1 MVDYKKITDLII
13 AMLKA
18 ELIMQGHKD
27 TGTLID
33 SFEGK
38 VMTLPKS
45 MVLEILMD
53 KHGEYVN
60 DGRRKAKSKKE
71 YVPIGVLIDW
81 VERKGI
87 ANGDKEVKN
96 VAYAIR
102 EKIQKEGSPTNNSYS
117 FSRNG
122 RRKGFIDFVI
132 DNKLDDVIEELE
144 QEIFKGY
151 ETSIVGI
158 IKDFNKVNN

>member
-1 MVDYKKITDLII
+1 MLDLKRITDLII

-27 TGTLID
+27 TGALID

-38 VMTLPKS
+38 IMELPKS
-45 MVLEILMD
+45 IVLEILMD

-60 DGRRKAKSKKE
+60 DGRRKAKSEKE

-87 ANGDKEVKN
+87 ASGDKDVKN
-96 VAYAIR
+96 AAFAIR
-102 EKIQKEGSPTNNSYS
+102 QKIYKEGSPTKGS
-117 FSRNG
+117 FQFSKNG

-132 DNKLDDVIEELE
+132 ENKLDFVYTELE
-144 QEIFKGY
+144 KQVFEDY
-151 ETSIVGI
+151 DASIATIV
-158 IKDFNKVNN
+158 KDFNKSK

>member
-1 MVDYKKITDLII
+1 MVDFKRVTDLII

-27 TGTLID
+27 TGALID

-38 VMTLPKS
+38 VMELPNS
-45 MVLEILMD
+45 IVLEILMD

-87 ANGDKEVKN
+87 ANGDKDVKN
-96 VAYAIR
+96 AAYAIR
-102 EKIQKEGSPTNNSYS
+102 QKIYKEGSPTKGS
-117 FSRNG
+117 FQFSKNG

-132 DNKLDDVIEELE
+132 ESKLDFVYTELE
-144 QEIFKGY
+144 RQVFKGY
-151 ETSIVGI
+151 DATVASIV
-158 IKDFNKVNN
+158 KDFNKVK

>member
-1 MVDYKKITDLII
+1 MLDIKRITDLII

-27 TGTLID
+27 TGALID

-38 VMTLPKS
+38 IMELPKS
-45 MVLEILMD
+45 IVLEILMD

-60 DGRRKAKSKKE
+60 DGRRKAKSEKE

-87 ANGDKEVKN
+87 ASGDKDVKN
-96 VAYAIR
+96 AAFAIR
-102 EKIQKEGSPTNNSYS
+102 QKIYKEGSPTKGS
-117 FSRNG
+117 FQFSKNG

-132 DNKLDDVIEELE
+132 ENKLDFVYTELE
-144 QEIFKGY
+144 KQVFEDY
-151 ETSIVGI
+151 DASVATIV
-158 IKDFNKVNN
+158 KDFNKSK

>member
-1 MVDYKKITDLII
+1 MLDLKRITDLII

-27 TGTLID
+27 TGALID

-38 VMTLPKS
+38 IMELPKS
-45 MVLEILMD
+45 IVLEILMD

-60 DGRRKAKSKKE
+60 DGRRKAKSEKE

-87 ANGDKEVKN
+87 ASGDKDVKN
-96 VAYAIR
+96 AAFAIR
-102 EKIQKEGSPTNNSYS
+102 QKIYKEGSPTKGS
-117 FSRNG
+117 FQFSKNG

-132 DNKLDDVIEELE
+132 ENKLNFVYTELE
-144 QEIFKGY
+144 KQVFEDY
-151 ETSIVGI
+151 DASIATIV
-158 IKDFNKVNN
+158 KDFNKSK

>member
-1 MVDYKKITDLII
+1 MVDLKRITDLII

-27 TGTLID
+27 TGALID

-38 VMTLPKS
+38 IMELPKS
-45 MVLEILMD
+45 IVLEILMD

-60 DGRRKAKSKKE
+60 DGRRKAKSEKE

-87 ANGDKEVKN
+87 ANGDKDVKN
-96 VAYAIR
+96 AAFAIR
-102 EKIQKEGSPTNNSYS
+102 QKIYKEGSPTKGS
-117 FSRNG
+117 FQFSKNG

-132 DNKLDDVIEELE
+132 ENKLDFVYTELE
-144 QEIFKGY
+144 KQVFEDY
-151 ETSIVGI
+151 DASIATIV
-158 IKDFNKVNN
+158 KDFNKSK

>member
-1 MVDYKKITDLII
+1 MVDYKKINDLII
-13 AMLKA
+13 ALLKA

-27 TGTLID
+27 TGALID

-38 VMTLPKS
+38 VITLPDS
-45 MVLEILMD
+45 IVLEILMD
-53 KHGEYVN
+53 EHGIYVN
-60 DGRRKAKSKKE
+60 DGRKKAKSKKE

-87 ANGDKEVKN
+87 ASGDKEVKN

-102 EKIQKEGSPTNNSYS
+102 EKIYKEGSPTSNSYS

-132 DNKLDDVIEELE
+132 ENKLNDIYNELE
-144 QEIFKGY
+144 QEVFEDYDATIA
-151 ETSIVGI
+151 TIV
-158 IKDFNKVNN
+158 KDFNKENK

>member
-1 MVDYKKITDLII
+1 MVDFKRVTDLII

-27 TGTLID
+27 TGALID

-38 VMTLPKS
+38 VMELPNS
-45 MVLEILMD
+45 IVLEILMD

-60 DGRRKAKSKKE
+60 DGRRKAKSEKE

-87 ANGDKEVKN
+87 ANGDKDVKN
-96 VAYAIR
+96 AAYAIR
-102 EKIQKEGSPTNNSYS
+102 QKIYKEGSPTKGS
-117 FSRNG
+117 FQFSKNG

-132 DNKLDDVIEELE
+132 ESKLDFVYTELE
-144 QEIFKGY
+144 KQVFDGY
-151 ETSIVGI
+151 DASIATMV
-158 IKDFNKVNN
+158 KDFNKVK

>member
-1 MVDYKKITDLII
+1 MLDLKRITDLII

-27 TGTLID
+27 TGALID

-38 VMTLPKS
+38 IMELPKS
-45 MVLEILMD
+45 IVLEILMD

-60 DGRRKAKSKKE
+60 DGRRKAKSEKE

-87 ANGDKEVKN
+87 ASGDKDVKN
-96 VAYAIR
+96 AAFAIR
-102 EKIQKEGSPTNNSYS
+102 QKIYKEGSPTKGS
-117 FSRNG
+117 FQFSKNG

-132 DNKLDDVIEELE
+132 ENKLNFVYTELE
-144 QEIFKGY
+144 KQVFEDY
-151 ETSIVGI
+151 DASIATIV
-158 IKDFNKVNN
+158 KEFNNSK

>member
-1 MVDYKKITDLII
+1 MVDFKRVTDLII

-27 TGTLID
+27 TGALID

-38 VMTLPKS
+38 VMELPNS
-45 MVLEILMD
+45 IVLEILMD

-60 DGRRKAKSKKE
+60 DGRRKAKSEKE

-87 ANGDKEVKN
+87 ANGDKDVKN
-96 VAYAIR
+96 AAYAIR
-102 EKIQKEGSPTNNSYS
+102 QKIYKEGSPTKGS
-117 FSRNG
+117 FQFSKNG

-132 DNKLDDVIEELE
+132 ESKLDFVYTELE
-144 QEIFKGY
+144 EQVFKSY
-151 ETSIVGI
+151 DASIATIV
-158 IKDFNKVNN
+158 KDFNKVK

>member
-1 MVDYKKITDLII
+1 MLDLKRITDLII

-27 TGTLID
+27 TGALID

-38 VMTLPKS
+38 IMELPKS
-45 MVLEILMD
+45 IVLEILMD

-60 DGRRKAKSKKE
+60 DGRRKAKSEKE

-87 ANGDKEVKN
+87 ASGDKDVKN
-96 VAYAIR
+96 AAFAIR
-102 EKIQKEGSPTNNSYS
+102 QKIYKEGSPTKGS
-117 FSRNG
+117 FQFSKNG

-132 DNKLDDVIEELE
+132 ENKLDFVYTELE
-144 QEIFKGY
+144 KQVFEDY
-151 ETSIVGI
+151 DASIATIV
-158 IKDFNKVNN
+158 KDFNKVK

>member
-1 MVDYKKITDLII
+1 MVDLKRITDLII

-27 TGTLID
+27 TGALID

-38 VMTLPKS
+38 IMELPKS
-45 MVLEILMD
+45 IVLEILMD

-60 DGRRKAKSKKE
+60 DGRRKAKSEKE

-87 ANGDKEVKN
+87 ANGDKDVKSK
-96 VAYAIR
+96 V
-102 EKIQKEGSPTNNSYS
+102 
-117 FSRNG
+117 
-122 RRKGFIDFVI
+122 
-132 DNKLDDVIEELE
+132 L
-144 QEIFKGY
+144 
-151 ETSIVGI
+151 TSW
-158 IKDFNKVNN
+158 

>member
-1 MVDYKKITDLII
+1 MVDFKRVTDLII

-27 TGTLID
+27 TGALID

-38 VMTLPKS
+38 VMELPNS
-45 MVLEILMD
+45 IVLEILMD

-60 DGRRKAKSKKE
+60 DGRRKAKSEKE

-87 ANGDKEVKN
+87 ANGDKDVKN
-96 VAYAIR
+96 IAFAIR
-102 EKIQKEGSPTNNSYS
+102 QKIYKEGSPTKDS
-117 FSRNG
+117 FQFSKNG

-132 DNKLDDVIEELE
+132 ESKLDFVYTELE
-144 QEIFKGY
+144 KQVFDGY
-151 ETSIVGI
+151 DATVASIV
-158 IKDFNKVNN
+158 KDFNKVK

>member
-1 MVDYKKITDLII
+1 MLDLKRITDLII

-27 TGTLID
+27 TGALID

-38 VMTLPKS
+38 IMELPKS
-45 MVLEILMD
+45 IVLEILMD

-60 DGRRKAKSKKE
+60 DGRRKAKSEKE

-87 ANGDKEVKN
+87 ASGDKDVKN
-96 VAYAIR
+96 AAFAIR
-102 EKIQKEGSPTNNSYS
+102 QKIYKEGSPTKGS
-117 FSRNG
+117 FQFSKNG

-132 DNKLDDVIEELE
+132 ENKLDFVYTELE
-144 QEIFKGY
+144 KQVFEDY
-151 ETSIVGI
+151 DASVATIV
-158 IKDFNKVNN
+158 KDFNKSK